1 MEPFLVADRI
11 ANLTAAR
18 YFAAREARW
27 LFFDPSETPGMTVP
41 AILAI
46 REWVEGPRIGL
57 SLPLG
62 KDDASF
68 GLLRDLRPDGV
79 LLGPFA
85 PGDGMPEGLTIFREW
100 RPEPGAEASLLAAAM
115 QDTPAE
121 RHLLRL
127 GDWDYSTIRT
137 LLDGL
142 GARQDLIL
150 EARLVTGEWAALR
163 SSFPDLGWCFRAPDE
178 EQTGILSFEALDTAL
193 DELGE

>member
-27 LFFDPSETPGMTVP
+27 LFFDPSEIPGMTVP

-57 SLPLG
+57 ALPLG

-68 GLLRDLRPDGV
+68 GMLRDLRPEGV

-85 PGDGMPEGLTIFREW
+85 PSDGMPEGMTVFREW
-100 RPEPGAEASLLAAAM
+100 RPEPGSEAKLLASAM
-115 QDTPAE
+115 ADVPAE

-127 GDWDYSTIRT
+127 TGWDYSAITS

-142 GARQDLIL
+142 GDRQDLLL
-150 EARLVTGEWAALR
+150 ECRLNQGEWAALR
-163 SSFPDLGWCFRAPDE
+163 RSYPAHGFCFRAPDE

-193 DELGE
+193 EELA